1 MPPRT
6 AEPTGVERRTADR
19 DAIDALQRAFSTLSR
34 QDVSFDRCDVRVM
47 TADRAVA
54 SCRGV
59 LNYVPKIGDGS
70 AQQRRLSWSF
80 DFLRAADRWMI
91 SRVTAR

>member
-19 DAIDALQRAFSTLSR
+19 DAIGGVLESYR
-34 QDVSFDRCDVRVM
+34 FDRCDVRVM